1 MQLGLG
7 AIHVAWNTVAEARER
22 LLFARQLGVDNII
35 IHTPELRGDGFWE
48 YQDLLLL
55 RTGVEAV
62 GLTLYAIENMPRH
75 FYDKVRYGLPGR
87 DEQLEKVRKTIR
99 NMGRAGIR
107 CLGYDFNLVGVWR
120 TGRSATPT
128 SRGGASVT
136 WYDHSYAEHAPTF
149 EMGEFDD
156 ETMWANFTYFLEAV
170 IPVAEEEGVA
180 LALHPDDPPMDK
192 IAGTARIFRST
203 EALKRVI
210 EIVPSPSNRIEFCQG
225 TVSEWCKTPEEV
237 YEAIR
242 YLASRQKISY
252 VHFRNVRGVVPKF
265 EETFIDD
272 GKVDM
277 LEAMRA
283 YHESN
288 FDGVLIPDHTPH
300 VVDDSQWGHRGRAY
314 AIGYMKA
321 LMKAVR
327 AYEGK
332 D

>member
-1 MQLGLG
+1 MKIGLG
-7 AIHVAWNTVAEARER
+7 AIHEPDIER
-22 LLFARQLGVDNII
+22 LQFARQLGVENII
-35 IHTPELRGDGFWE
+35 VHTPELRGDGFWDF
-48 YQDLLLL
+48 QDLLLL
-55 RTGVEAV
+55 RTRVESA
-62 GLTLYAIENMPRH
+62 GLKLFAIENMPRT
-75 FYDKVRYGLPGR
+75 FYDKVRYGQPGR

-99 NMGRAGIR
+99 NMGRAGIG

-120 TGRSATPT
+120 TGRAPTAT
-128 SRGGASVT
+128 SRGGAPVT
-136 WYDHSYAEHAPTF
+136 SYDHDLARNAPTF

-156 ETMWANFTYFLEAV
+156 ETMWANYTYFLKAV
-170 IPVAEEEGVA
+170 VTVAEEEGVA
-180 LALHPDDPPMDK
+180 LALHPDDPPMES

-210 EIVPSPSNRIEFCQG
+210 EIVPSPSNRLEFCQG
-225 TVSEWCKTPEEV
+225 TVSEWCQTAEEV

-242 YLASRQKISY
+242 YFASRQRISY

-283 YHESN
+283 YHESD
-288 FDGVLIPDHTPH
+288 FDGVLMPDHTPH
-300 VVDDSQWGHRGRAY
+300 IIEDTQWGHRGRAY

-321 LMKAVR
+321 LLKCVQSK
-327 AYEGK
+327 G
-332 D
+332 